1 MDEYNSPD
9 GVSDPWSLGGGGCS
23 WYCGAS
29 EIKIKA
35 SSTLAPQGTNTYDAR
50 NAHNGTLNTAW
61 VEGVKGYGIGQFI
74 EYTFGKNNP
83 PVTSII
89 IFNGYVKSDK
99 AWKDNSRIK
108 RLKMYVNGKP
118 YAFLDL
124 QDSKAE
130 QRFEV
135 GSLQNKAGELVLKF
149 EIMDVYKGLKWDDTV
164 LSELYFD
171 GTGVH
176 CFVGGSQVTL
186 ADGSTKAIEKIMIG
200 DKILS
205 YNLENG
211 YVEEAEVLETAST
224 KHHNLVEY
232 NFGNASIIGTDDHP
246 FFLPLKG
253 WASLQP
259 QNSIQYVEAVTQFS
273 ARDIALQLLNGELT
287 QQPLIGFEKVQSCE
301 MAYTIVRL
309 SKNNSFFVNGVLVST
324 EDKR

>member
-1 MDEYNSPD
+1 
-9 GVSDPWSLGGGGCS
+9 VSDPWSLGGGGCS
-23 WYCGAS
+23 WYCGVS
-29 EIKIKA
+29 EINIKA
-35 SSTLAPQGTNTYDAR
+35 SSILAPQGTNTYDAR

-130 QRFEV
+130 QRFEI

-176 CFVGGSQVTL
+176 CFVKGTMVALPNGASKDIQDIQV
-186 ADGSTKAIEKIMIG
+186 G
-200 DKILS
+200 DKVLS
-205 YNLENG
+205 YNFHEQH
-211 YVEEAEVLETAST
+211 VEEAEVLEIASAN
-224 KHHNLVEY
+224 HHNLVQY
-232 NFGNASIIGTDDHP
+232 HFNDLTVTGTDDHP
-246 FFLPLKG
+246 FFLPSKG

-259 QNSIQYVEAVTQFS
+259 QRSIQYVDFVSQFS
-273 ARDIALQLLNGELT
+273 AGDIAMQLFNGKLT
-287 QQPLIGFEKVQSCE
+287 QRNLISFERLPSCE

-309 SKNNSFFVNGVLVST
+309 SKNNSFFVNGLLVST
-324 EDKR
+324 EGQR